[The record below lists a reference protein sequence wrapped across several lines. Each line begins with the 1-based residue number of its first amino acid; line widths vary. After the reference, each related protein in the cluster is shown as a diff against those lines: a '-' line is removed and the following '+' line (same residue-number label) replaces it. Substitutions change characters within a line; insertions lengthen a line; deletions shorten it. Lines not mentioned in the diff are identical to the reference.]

1 MNDST
6 TKKIA
11 AEAGMVQAAT
21 DIKKDAKAKLEGQA
35 RGLAGRSV
43 GLYLGLSVFFGLFAC
58 GLCAAGAFA
67 YVLGF
72 PAALPVAFLLCTA
85 AALFTSVSLARRS
98 GLFAAYIDVYDKA
111 DGIQH
116 DPDGDGVRDNH
127 EGAVSQAGAD

>member
-11 AEAGMVQAAT
+11 AEAGKVQAAT

-43 GLYLGLSVFFGLFAC
+43 NLYLGLSVFFGIFAC

-72 PAALPVAFLLCTA
+72 AAALPIAFLLCTA
-85 AALFTSVSLARRS
+85 ASLFMCVNLARRS
-98 GLFAAYIDVYDKA
+98 GMFAAYVDVYDMA
-111 DGIQH
+111 DDIQH

-127 EGAVSQAGAD
+127 AGAEPQAN